1 MKMSRTAMI
10 LVGLLILSVQAF
22 AADTTQAFTQGM
34 PQMGPPAELKQ
45 VDYLIGTWDY
55 SMKMKMNPA
64 DTLWMESKGT
74 EKYESVCG
82 GAALFFTN
90 TNEMMGMPFVAVGL
104 MCYDRDSKKWQ
115 MTWTDNLGPKISLY
129 TGNRTADGSV
139 FTGEELMNGVAY
151 QYRMSESK
159 QTPTSF
165 DWKGEM
171 SSDNGKTWLT
181 WGTAKYTKRK

>member
-22 AADTTQAFTQGM
+22 AADTTLTLTQGM
-34 PQMGPPAELKQ
+34 PQMGPPAEMKQ

-55 SMKMKMNPA
+55 SMKMKMTPE
-64 DTLWMESKGT
+64 DTSWMESKGT
-74 EKYESVCG
+74 DKYESVCG

-90 TNEMMGMPFVAVGL
+90 TDDMAGMPFVAVGL
-104 MCYDRDSKKWQ
+104 MCYDSDSKKWQ
-115 MTWTDNLGPKISLY
+115 MTWTDNMSAKISLY

-139 FTGEELMNGVAY
+139 FEGTELMNGVVFL
-151 QYRMSESK
+151 YRMTVSK

-171 SSDNGKTWLT
+171 SSDNGKTWMT
-181 WGTAKYTKRK
+181 WCMAKYTKRK

>member
-22 AADTTQAFTQGM
+22 AGDTTLTQTQGM
-34 PQMGPPAELKQ
+34 PQMGPPAEMKQ

-55 SMKMKMNPA
+55 SMKMKMTPE
-64 DTLWMESKGT
+64 DTSWMESKGT

-90 TNEMMGMPFVAVGL
+90 IDDMGGMPFVAVGL
-104 MCYDRDSKKWQ
+104 ICYDSDSKKWQ
-115 MTWTDNLGPKISLY
+115 KTWTDNMSAKISLY
-129 TGNRTADGSV
+129 TGTSTADGSV
-139 FTGEELMNGVAY
+139 FMGEELMNSVVY
-151 QYRMSESK
+151 LYRMTVSK

-171 SSDNGKTWLT
+171 SSDNGKTWMT
-181 WGTAKYTKRK
+181 WCMAKYTKRK